1 MVNILIIIATAYIL
15 HGANIE
21 YLNYGVGKK
30 FRLMTLLDW
39 PWLIYTKGVTTA

>member
-1 MVNILIIIATAYIL
+1 MIDVLIVLTTAYIL
-15 HGANIE
+15 YGANLE

-39 PWLIYTKGVTTA
+39 PWLIYTKGATTA